1 MIIFQLLP
9 FTCTFPSL
17 PTQYLDEET
26 VEQFE
31 DRVLNK
37 RAAQVGI
44 FSHLSTW
51 NFLTTTTRRHALDGP
66 LITFQTFNNHLF
78 LRTPL
83 IPVALS
89 AEAKNGGD
97 SSSRVRL
104 YYQVSIKI
112 FQLFNWKNKVKN
124 GGQLIKFWIC
134 YSRRKDTRKIAA
146 QKFYSLLVLQKVRV
160 DFTLWNEV
168 HVSFLIL
175 IETFLLSSSWR
186 WSWLRKMPAMGG
198 CKSAGANRWTGNMV
212 ASLLFCW
219 WSWQHGVEFDVCC
232 PQYVI

>member
-1 MIIFQLLP
+1 MNL
-9 FTCTFPSL
+9 
-17 PTQYLDEET
+17 
-26 VEQFE
+26 
-31 DRVLNK
+31 
-37 RAAQVGI
+37 
-44 FSHLSTW
+44 
-51 NFLTTTTRRHALDGP
+51 
-66 LITFQTFNNHLF
+66 LITFKTFNNHLI
-78 LRTPL
+78 LRIPFN
-83 IPVALS
+83 PVALS

-104 YYQVSIKI
+104 YYQVSMKI
-112 FQLFNWKNKVKN
+112 FQLSNWRKNIVKN
-124 GGQLIKFWIC
+124 GGQIIKLWIC